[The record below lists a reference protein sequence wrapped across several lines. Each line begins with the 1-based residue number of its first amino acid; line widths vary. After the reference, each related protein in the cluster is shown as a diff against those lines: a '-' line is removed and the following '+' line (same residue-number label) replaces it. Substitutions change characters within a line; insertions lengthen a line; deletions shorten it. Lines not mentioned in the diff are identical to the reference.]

1 MREHL
6 YPLQSNLSQYSE
18 MDILYIVD
26 WDAFKQQKP
35 KKVGGCCA
43 YPTIPPSLEDGNA
56 PDSVRVRFSQ
66 PIDITYSGLKTND
79 WRVPNTGQCD
89 AILFPSRDT
98 SGDAILFVEL
108 KYGRKENTWLNYKEK
123 ACQQLLDTVEQLE
136 KRGAPPK
143 QRKLYGLIS
152 FPLLRTDAFGAS
164 MYSQEELRTLYIQHQ
179 LQLYASNEVT
189 YVDEQQITADL
200 G

>member
-1 MREHL
+1 M
-6 YPLQSNLSQYSE
+6 
-18 MDILYIVD
+18 
-26 WDAFKQQKP
+26 
-35 KKVGGCCA
+35 
-43 YPTIPPSLEDGNA
+43 
-56 PDSVRVRFSQ
+56 
-66 PIDITYSGLKTND
+66 
-79 WRVPNTGQCD
+79 GQCD
-89 AILFPSRDT
+89 ANLFPSRDT
-98 SGDAILFVEL
+98 TGDAILFIEI

-136 KRGAPPK
+136 KRGAPLK

-164 MYSQEELRTLYIQHQ
+164 MYSQEELRTLYIQYQ